1 MLAPLKDW
9 LGFGRQDQGF
19 GHGHTNGHE
28 GHSHGGAGGHGHT
41 HGVIDPSLS
50 SSERG
55 IWAIKWSF
63 IILAITAAVQMAV
76 VITSGSVALL
86 ADTIHNIG
94 DATTAIPL
102 WIAFVLV
109 RRKPTTTF
117 NYGLGRVEDL
127 AGMLVVLII
136 LFSAIVAGYEAI
148 NRFIN
153 PQPITQL
160 IAVAVAGGLG
170 FVRQDGEAGARLCV
184 RGARDRAAH

>member
-1 MLAPLKDW
+1 MLASVKHW
-9 LGFGRQDQGF
+9 LGFGGQDQGF
-19 GHGHTNGHE
+19 GHGHTYGHE
-28 GHSHGGAGGHGHT
+28 GHPHGAAGGHGHT

-63 IILAITAAVQMAV
+63 NILAVTAALQMAV

-109 RRKPTTTF
+109 
-117 NYGLGRVEDL
+117 
-127 AGMLVVLII
+127 
-136 LFSAIVAGYEAI
+136 
-148 NRFIN
+148 
-153 PQPITQL
+153 
-160 IAVAVAGGLG
+160 
-170 FVRQDGEAGARLCV
+170 
-184 RGARDRAAH
+184 

>member
-1 MLAPLKDW
+1 RQVPLRTFTLATIKGW
-9 LGFGRQDQGF
+9 FGFGDGDHA
-19 GHGHTNGHE
+19 HGHDHG
-28 GHSHGGAGGHGHT
+28 GDSHSHSADAHGHT

-63 IILAITAAVQMAV
+63 VILAITAMLQLV
-76 VITSGSVALL
+76 VVLTSGSVALL

-102 WIAFVLV
+102 WIAFALV
-109 RRKPTTTF
+109 RRKPTATF

-136 LFSAIVAGYEAI
+136 LFSAIVPGYEAI
-148 NRFIN
+148 SRLIH
-153 PQPITQL
+153 PQPI
-160 IAVAVAGGLG
+160 
-170 FVRQDGEAGARLCV
+170 
-184 RGARDRAAH
+184 